1 MLLCTALHGLYRSGF
16 DWGAFSSAKLQ
27 ALGWKVA
34 EALGGTYY
42 KKGACFLMN
51 YVDDFI
57 LAGPADEAWREL
69 QAISKV
75 IKLTS
80 MYLANDFLGIVIS
93 EIQSGP
99 RSF

>member
-1 MLLCTALHGLYRSGF
+1 MKYA
-16 DWGAFSSAKLQ
+16 
-27 ALGWKVA
+27 
-34 EALGGTYY
+34 
-42 KKGACFLMN
+42 
-51 YVDDFI
+51 DDI
-57 LAGPADEAWREL
+57 IIAGPADEAWREL

-99 RSF
+99 RSFYCTISQAHYAQHLLSKFKTHMGVAKLRIVTTPSDTNVVKFEDDDEEG